1 MTAHKLASFKQT
13 HHEMTSLIVEVQPAA
28 EEMKMFIEVESLEE
42 IMGLDKS
49 YLVTILCP
57 MHPRF
62 GQFGTES

>member
-28 EEMKMFIEVESLEE
+28 EEMMFIEVESLEE